1 MITLREIPLEFEPDL
16 FEEVLITGLW
26 LEEQEESQRLI
37 QKTEAY
43 CQQRIADT
51 EQEIIRMEEN
61 AKKAHQE
68 RLAKMLE
75 ELEANFLDKSEAL
88 FAQWYQEREREADEI
103 TDRAKQLVEKVFLA
117 LLDQLPDDDKLHA
130 VFRQLIRSAD
140 PRTEATLYFHTQQSD
155 TLKEWLSRHHQLMWT
170 LVPDDTLSPD
180 ELVLRTSKG
189 ELSLSWAGFQKH
201 LVSRLM

>member
-16 FEEVLITGLW
+16 IEEVLITGLW
-26 LEEQEESQRLI
+26 LEEQEDSQRLI

-43 CQQRIADT
+43 CEQRIAET

-117 LLDQLPDDDKLHA
+117 LLDQLPDNDKLHA

-140 PRTEATLYFHTQQSD
+140 QRTEATLYFHTQQSD

>member
-16 FEEVLITGLW
+16 IEEVLITGLW
-26 LEEQEESQRLI
+26 LEEQEESKRLI

-43 CQQRIADT
+43 CEQRMADT
-51 EQEIIRMEEN
+51 EQEIIRMEES

-68 RLAKMLE
+68 RLAKMVE

-88 FAQWYQEREREADEI
+88 FAQWHQEREREADEI

-130 VFRQLIRSAD
+130 VFRQLMRSAD